1 MSKPFVG
8 SYSKLRSY
16 ESCPLKYEQ
25 VDVLKKYKETSEQ
38 LAWGSQ
44 VHSALEHAL
53 KSGQPLPAAMK
64 PWQKWIDMINLLPGE
79 LFVEMKCALTRDLQ
93 ETEYFGPSAWWRGR
107 LDVLK
112 VDHDNKR
119 AALIDYKTGAHK
131 HDQTQLLFNA
141 ACAFAYCQDVEK
153 IRATFIWL
161 QDDDISA
168 DTFTRE
174 DVASALRAGL
184 LDRIGALESATAAQ
198 HFPPTPSGLCLKW
211 CPVSTCVFWQKG
223 SPR

>member
-1 MSKPFVG
+1 MAKPFVG
-8 SYSKLRSY
+8 SYSKLKSY
-16 ESCPLKYEQ
+16 ESCPRKYEQ

-38 LAWGSQ
+38 LAWGNT

-53 KSGQPLPAAMK
+53 KDGTPLPTSMK
-64 PWQKWIDMINLLPGE
+64 PWQKWIDMVNLLPGE

-93 ETEYFGPSAWWRGR
+93 PTEYFGPMVWWRGR

-131 HDQTQLLFNA
+131 HDTTQLLFNA
-141 ACAFAYCQDVEK
+141 ACAFASHPHIEK

-174 DVASALRAGL
+174 DVATALRGTL
-184 LDRIGALESATAAQ
+184 LDRIGALESAHQTQ
-198 HFPPTPSGLCLKW
+198 HFPPTPSGLCVRY
-211 CPVSTCVFWQKG
+211 CPVVTCQFHGKG
-223 SPR
+223 TPR